1 MMKSTGLGVE
11 EERILYDAM
20 IGTRG
25 GGYLYKQYYKQYYNH
40 KVGLLI
46 SS

>member
-25 GGYLYKQYYKQYYNH
+25 GGYLYKLQTVLQT
-40 KVGLLI
+40 VLQ
-46 SS
+46 S